1 LSLLSRLFL
10 LAAVALVPAIAIQ
23 AYNEFCIRHEREVEV
38 HEQALNIAKLAAA
51 EQQQIIQGIREVLVA
66 MAELP
71 AIKEKDSRACNAYL
85 AAIRQ
90 RFPAFISFLVTDL
103 DGWSFCST
111 YADNVPV
118 PLGHR
123 PYFSHVLTTGA
134 FTVGEFSTGQASGRK
149 LIPFAL
155 PFYGDDG
162 RMGGMIV
169 AALSLD
175 WLAQSIARK
184 GVPPGAALAIADR
197 NGTSLAR
204 YPENDR
210 FMGRTLPRA
219 GPATTDPQDTADT
232 VDVDGVRRIV
242 GYAALPTEA
251 GGLVVSFGFNE
262 ARAFAEIWEH
272 TRRGIL
278 LIILSTSLVLVLM
291 WSGARRFV
299 HRPLGQ
305 LVDAANRWRLGD
317 YACRLDIGNGKSE
330 VARVGAAFNIMAEAL
345 EDRERE
351 LLQAKEKAE
360 EAAGRITAVFEST
373 TDCLFIVGPD
383 WRITYLNAHAKAK
396 LTGQRNVLGTDMLT
410 AFPCVADCDMYQR
423 YQAAMSEQK
432 PACFEVFLPD
442 HKAWYAVNAYPSS
455 EGLAIY
461 FRDVTEHKNALKA
474 RRLMAEQLHQSQ
486 KMEAV
491 GQLTGGIAHDF
502 NNLLAVVIGNLERIG
517 DCAGTND
524 TIRRLAETAQR
535 AADRGARLTAQLLTF
550 SRRQN
555 LEPKVVDVGQ
565 LIREFQDIIRRAV
578 GKNCDLEIAIDEPP
592 WPCHVDPAQLQTALL
607 NLAINARDAM
617 PAGGL
622 LKIEARNV
630 AVDEASAPEQ
640 SPGSYVS
647 ISVTDTGC
655 GMAADV
661 LERAFEPFFTTKQ
674 VGQGT
679 GLGLSMVYG
688 FVRQSGGHV
697 TIKSKVGAG
706 TTVTLYLPKAAPM
719 SETDQTLKQPQPV
732 STHSARILVVD
743 DDEELLEV
751 TSATLSGFGHHVV
764 CAQSGRDALAVL
776 ETDKPIDLLFSDVV
790 MPNGITGIELAREA
804 KRLRPGIKVLL
815 ISGNSAEALARY
827 GALDEFPIVSK
838 PLTRADLAQRLASV
852 LGTA

>member
-1 LSLLSRLFL
+1 
-10 LAAVALVPAIAIQ
+10 
-23 AYNEFCIRHEREVEV
+23 
-38 HEQALNIAKLAAA
+38 
-51 EQQQIIQGIREVLVA
+51 
-66 MAELP
+66 M
-71 AIKEKDSRACNAYL
+71 
-85 AAIRQ
+85 
-90 RFPAFISFLVTDL
+90 
-103 DGWSFCST
+103 
-111 YADNVPV
+111 
-118 PLGHR
+118 
-123 PYFSHVLTTGA
+123 
-134 FTVGEFSTGQASGRK
+134 
-149 LIPFAL
+149 
-155 PFYGDDG
+155 
-162 RMGGMIV
+162 
-169 AALSLD
+169 
-175 WLAQSIARK
+175 
-184 GVPPGAALAIADR
+184 
-197 NGTSLAR
+197 
-204 YPENDR
+204 
-210 FMGRTLPRA
+210 
-219 GPATTDPQDTADT
+219 
-232 VDVDGVRRIV
+232 
-242 GYAALPTEA
+242 
-251 GGLVVSFGFNE
+251 
-262 ARAFAEIWEH
+262 
-272 TRRGIL
+272 
-278 LIILSTSLVLVLM
+278 LSTSLVLVVM

-317 YACRLDIGNGKSE
+317 YACRLDIGDAKSE
-330 VARVGAAFNIMAEAL
+330 VARVGDAFNIMAEAL
-345 EDRERE
+345 QDRERE
-351 LLQAKEKAE
+351 LLRAKEKAE
-360 EAAGRITAVFEST
+360 EAADRMTAIFEST
-373 TDCLFIVGPD
+373 TDCLFIVDPD
-383 WRITYLNAHAKAK
+383 WRITYLNEHSKAK

-410 AFPCVADCDMYQR
+410 AFPCVAECDMYER
-423 YQAAMSEQK
+423 YQTAMSEQK

-461 FRDVTEHKNALKA
+461 FRDITEHKNALKA
-474 RRLMAEQLHQSQ
+474 RRVMEEQLHQSQ

-578 GKNCDLEIAIDEPP
+578 GKSCELEVAIDEPL

-617 PAGGL
+617 PAGGV
-622 LKIEARNV
+622 LKVEARNV
-630 AVDEASAPEQ
+630 MRDEVRSPEQ
-640 SPGSYVS
+640 GPGSYISV
-647 ISVTDTGC
+647 SVTDTGS
-655 GMAADV
+655 GMAPDV

-674 VGQGT
+674 AGQGT

-697 TIKSKVGAG
+697 TIKSKVGTG
-706 TTVTLYLPKAAPM
+706 TTVTLHLPRVTQM
-719 SETDQTLKQPQPV
+719 SGADQNLKQPQPV
-732 STHSARILVVD
+732 STNSARILVVD

-751 TSATLSGFGHHVV
+751 TSATLSGFGHAVL
-764 CAQSGRDALAVL
+764 CARSGREALAVL
-776 ETDKPIDLLFSDVV
+776 ETDQPIDLLFSDVV

-827 GALDEFPIVSK
+827 GALDEFPIVGK
-838 PLTRADLAQRLASV
+838 PLTRADLARRLAAV

>member
-1 LSLLSRLFL
+1 MSLLSRLFL
-10 LAAVALVPAIAIQ
+10 LAAVALLPAIAIQ
-23 AYNEFCIRHEREVEV
+23 AYSEFCVRYEREVEV
-38 HEQALNIAKLAAA
+38 HEQALSVAKLAAA
-51 EQQQIIQGIREVLVA
+51 EQQQIIQGIRQVLVA

-71 AIKEKDSRACNAYL
+71 AIKEKDSQACNAYL

-103 DGWSFCST
+103 DGRSFCST
-111 YADNVPV
+111 YADNLPV
-118 PLGHR
+118 SLGR
-123 PYFSHVLTTGA
+123 RAYFGSALQTGT
-134 FTVGEFSTGQASGRK
+134 FTVGDFATGLASGRK

-155 PFYGDDG
+155 PFYSDDG
-162 RMGGMIV
+162 RMGGVIV

-184 GVPPGAALAIADR
+184 GVPPGAALAIVDR
-197 NGTSLAR
+197 NGTYLAR
-204 YPENDR
+204 YPDNDR
-210 FMGRTLPRA
+210 FMGRKLPRPGDA
-219 GPATTDPQDTADT
+219 SPQNTADT
-232 VDVDGVRRIV
+232 VDLDGVHRIV
-242 GYAALPTEA
+242 GYAALPKDA
-251 GGLVVSFGFNE
+251 GGVVVSFGFNK
-262 ARAFAEIWEH
+262 AQAFAEIQQR
-272 TRRGIL
+272 TQRGIL
-278 LIILSTSLVLVLM
+278 LIMLSTSLVLVVM

-317 YACRLDIGNGKSE
+317 YACRLDVGEAKSE
-330 VARVGAAFNIMAEAL
+330 VAHVGDAFNIMAEAL
-345 EDRERE
+345 QDRERE
-351 LLQAKEKAE
+351 LLRAKEQAE
-360 EAAGRITAVFEST
+360 EAADRMTAIFEST
-373 TDCLFIVGPD
+373 TDCLFIVDPD
-383 WRITYLNAHAKAK
+383 WRITYLNAHAKTK

-410 AFPCVADCDMYQR
+410 AFPCVAECDMYER
-423 YQAAMSEQK
+423 YQTAMSEQK

-442 HKAWYAVNAYPSS
+442 HKAWYAVSAYPSS

-474 RRLMAEQLHQSQ
+474 RRLMEEQLHQSQ

-502 NNLLAVVIGNLERIG
+502 NNLLAVVIGNLERIA

-524 TIRRLAETAQR
+524 AIRRLADTAQR
-535 AADRGARLTAQLLTF
+535 AADRGAKLTAQLLTF

-565 LIREFQDIIRRAV
+565 LIRDFQDIIRRAI
-578 GKNCDLEIAIDEPP
+578 GKNCNLEMMIDEPL

-617 PAGGL
+617 PGDGL
-622 LKIEARNV
+622 LKIEARNITL
-630 AVDEASAPEQ
+630 DEAPSPEQ
-640 SPGSYVS
+640 NPGPYVS
-647 ISVTDTGC
+647 LSVIDTGS
-655 GMAADV
+655 GMTGDV

-697 TIKSKVGAG
+697 TIKSKVGRG
-706 TTVTLYLPKAAPM
+706 TTVTLHLPRAPQT
-719 SETDQTLKQPQPV
+719 SEADQKIRQSQPASTDA
-732 STHSARILVVD
+732 ARILVVD

-751 TSATLSGFGHHVV
+751 TSATLSGFGHHVIS
-764 CAQSGRDALAVL
+764 ARSGLEALAVL
-776 ETDKPIDLLFSDVV
+776 KTDDPVDLLFSDVV

-827 GALDEFPIVSK
+827 GASDEFPIVSK
-838 PLTRADLAQRLASV
+838 PLTRADLARRLASV
-852 LGTA
+852 LGTG